1 MFEASAQ
8 SPGRTILGKPP
19 FRILR
24 GPFRQCPPLP
34 AYVPHSVIPSSARV
48 YRVPLA
54 CGAGVPALGSILG
67 EGSLWFEALSF
78 PQRLAFQH
86 QVNLEAGE
94 CQQRISDL
102 EESRR
107 IIPSDLL
114 FQPLKNGVPGDE
126 EPGAQGHLAGVGGVG
141 WVPLPWLCSSPPG
154 TGMSCLFSTSV
165 TPSALWFE

>member
-1 MFEASAQ
+1 MPTSACSRPSFRHPFIRSRLPSAS
-8 SPGRTILGKPP
+8 
-19 FRILR
+19 
-24 GPFRQCPPLP
+24 
-34 AYVPHSVIPSSARV
+34 
-48 YRVPLA
+48 
-54 CGAGVPALGSILG
+54 VPALGSVPG

-86 QVNLEAGE
+86 QLNLEAGE

-114 FQPLKNGVPGDE
+114 FQPLKNGALGDE

-141 WVPLPWLCSSPPG
+141 RGPVPLAVLFASWNRNVLPFQHLCHPQC
-154 TGMSCLFSTSV
+154 TV
-165 TPSALWFE
+165 V